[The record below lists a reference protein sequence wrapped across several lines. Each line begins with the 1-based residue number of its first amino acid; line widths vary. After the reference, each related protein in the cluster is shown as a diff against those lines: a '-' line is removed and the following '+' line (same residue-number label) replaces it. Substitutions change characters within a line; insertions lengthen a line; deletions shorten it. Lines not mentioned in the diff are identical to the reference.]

1 LRLDVLFHPIRLV
14 LVLFVVV
21 LRLNMFEGLSGIS
34 MIIIILKQV
43 VVGVMIL
50 IRLYIN
56 WVSYIVN
63 QAINNLVKSFKF
75 FLWRG
80 TTCQF
85 NHWRRSRV
93 KDFLIEMNWQFKI
106 RVFES
111 WLFRRL
117 CFVRRLLRLNYFDL
131 RSWSNGCLSYLPR
144 LDLGTLLNLDER

>member
-1 LRLDVLFHPIRLV
+1 LSDIFRRSLNGLRLDELFHPIRLV

-21 LRLNMFEGLSGIS
+21 LRLNMFEGLPGVS

-43 VVGVMIL
+43 VVGVIIL
-50 IRLYIN
+50 VSLYIN

-75 FLWRG
+75 FLRRG

-85 NHWRRSRV
+85 IHWRWIII

-117 CFVRRLLRLNYFDL
+117 CFVRRLLRLN
-131 RSWSNGCLSYLPR
+131 
-144 LDLGTLLNLDER
+144 